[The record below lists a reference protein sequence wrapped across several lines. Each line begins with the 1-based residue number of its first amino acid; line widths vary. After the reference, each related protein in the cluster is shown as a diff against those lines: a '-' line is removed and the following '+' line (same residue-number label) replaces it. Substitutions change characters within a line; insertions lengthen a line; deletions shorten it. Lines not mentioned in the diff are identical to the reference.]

1 MYQCRMRVLT
11 QCSVWYNIP
20 LQKPRQH
27 KRRKGRERE
36 RERER
41 EFRCGWR
48 ASEREC
54 VLYRSIIELLWGP
67 ASRPWRANGGH
78 PGDDLEISWG
88 IGSTKSRSDE
98 VGRRRNENVCY
109 IGGLLKLSGVPRRS
123 SIFHRFRDFHR
134 FHVKRVVSATR
145 RARNRAFGAPP
156 AGGPRRNARFVTPWP

>member
-1 MYQCRMRVLT
+1 MRVLT

-27 KRRKGRERE
+27 KRLKGRERE
-36 RERER
+36 RKRER

-109 IGGLLKLSGVPRRS
+109 IGRLLKLSGVPRR
-123 SIFHRFRDFHR
+123 
-134 FHVKRVVSATR
+134 
-145 RARNRAFGAPP
+145 AP
-156 AGGPRRNARFVTPWP
+156 GGPMGVTHETILRYLGALEVLNLVPMRLEGIGTRMCAISVDY